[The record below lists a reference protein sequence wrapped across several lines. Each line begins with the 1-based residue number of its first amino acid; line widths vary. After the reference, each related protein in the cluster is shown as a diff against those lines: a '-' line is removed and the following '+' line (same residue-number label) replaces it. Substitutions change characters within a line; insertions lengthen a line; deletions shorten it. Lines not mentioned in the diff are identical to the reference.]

1 MVDFMIIDAH
11 IHPYFNRTATIGLG
25 YRGNLE
31 GVLAYTA
38 LKYTRS
44 KLGIKRLGN
53 YLLERMLSN
62 GIDRAVVSA
71 FLPQATIVIKSLID
85 LFPKQFIGFCCVDP
99 HDPTSDQTL
108 ENNIRN
114 GFKGL
119 KLHAVHQKF
128 WPNEAMHLWEKAEK
142 LNIPVLVHSGK
153 IWKDDTDNSNPLYYR
168 EIIDRF
174 PALKLIIAHL
184 GGSFDKEALQL
195 AKEYDNVCL
204 DTSGGHAEKIMIAIK
219 TLGSERIIFG
229 SDMPF
234 IPFGNP
240 VEQLNNIRN
249 LEISDDD
256 KQLILCQNILRLLN
270 P

>member
-1 MVDFMIIDAH
+1 MIIDAH
-11 IHPYFNRTATIGLG
+11 THPYFNRTATNGLG

-38 LKYTRS
+38 LKYMRN

-53 YLLERMLSN
+53 YLLERMFKN
-62 GIDRAVVSA
+62 GINSAVVSA
-71 FLPQATIVIKSLID
+71 FFPYVTIVVKSLID
-85 LFPKQFIGFCCVDP
+85 LFPKHFIGFCCVDP
-99 HDPTSDQTL
+99 HNPKADQIL
-108 ENNIRN
+108 ENCIKY

-119 KLHAVHQKF
+119 KLHAVHQNF
-128 WPNEAMHLWEKAEK
+128 WPNEAMHIWEKAEK
-142 LNIPVLVHSGK
+142 LKIPVLVHSGK
-153 IWKDDTDNSNPLYYR
+153 IWKGDTDNSNPLYYR

-174 PALKLIIAHL
+174 PALKLVVAHL
-184 GGSFDKEALQL
+184 GGTFEKEALQL

-204 DTSGGHAEKIMIAIK
+204 DTSGGPANKIMIAIK

-240 VEQLNNIRN
+240 VDELNRIRN
-249 LEISDDD
+249 LEISDED
-256 KQLILCQNILRLLN
+256 KQLILSQNILRLLN